1 MDADIVA
8 LATSVRHTIHA
19 NPELGFQEFHTQAL
33 VRDTLLTAGV
43 SPECIRVTAT
53 TGLVVD
59 IAGRYSLSLN
69 QSCSSAVGGGLSLIV
84 CRKACFTQTSS
95 CTMAVRAD
103 SG

>member
-8 LATSVRHTIHA
+8 LATSVRHAIHA

-59 IAGRYSLSLN
+59 IAGRCVVNATHRGHIWLRRLHCPWLEHASLL
-69 QSCSSAVGGGLSLIV
+69 V
-84 CRKACFTQTSS
+84 
-95 CTMAVRAD
+95 
-103 SG
+103 

>member
-43 SPECIRVTAT
+43 SPECIRVAAT

-59 IAGRYSLSLN
+59 IAGRCVVNTTPSRAHLVATTALPM
-69 QSCSSAVGGGLSLIV
+69 VGAYKFGRIRVYMLASP
-84 CRKACFTQTSS
+84 
-95 CTMAVRAD
+95 
-103 SG
+103 